1 MLTFLLSESTGQPVN
16 RTLAC
21 WCTRDARC
29 HMRPGH
35 ACMAESS
42 EAAWPDV
49 FVLWHGTAV
58 SCLLSRCNRHI
69 GRGRTRPGPQS
80 QRLADKSQQA
90 PEIRED
96 CEKNECKEPAKHFQH
111 CSEKVWHHLGLAN
124 DEY

>member
-1 MLTFLLSESTGQPVN
+1 
-16 RTLAC
+16 
-21 WCTRDARC
+21 
-29 HMRPGH
+29 
-35 ACMAESS
+35 
-42 EAAWPDV
+42 V

-111 CSEKVWHHLGLAN
+111 CSEKVWHHLASSMTNTNVTKQVEAGKGWHGEDCVEEVRPYHKLCTAC
-124 DEY
+124 